1 MEENLYL
8 KQNITMV
15 VPTIPKDVHKF
26 LANIDVYFELLP
38 ISSICVVGNEELHS
52 MLPSDDRIKYVS
64 EDSLV
69 DFNKIKN
76 LIIRRSNNICFLI
89 FFGLL
94 KNYIY
99 FFFLVILKRLCWKKD
114 RMVYSTVY

>member
-38 ISSICVVGNEELHS
+38 ISSICVVGNEELHG
-52 MLPSDDRIKYVS
+52 
-64 EDSLV
+64 
-69 DFNKIKN
+69 
-76 LIIRRSNNICFLI
+76 FLAVECREVP
-89 FFGLL
+89 L
-94 KNYIY
+94 
-99 FFFLVILKRLCWKKD
+99 
-114 RMVYSTVY
+114 